1 MTSVLDAADFISAT
15 AAGLSDCSHRRLGRR
30 GEACKQLF
38 DALSSGADIAFIVVQ
53 HLDGGMDGLDLLRW
67 LREAG
72 DPLPAIM
79 TTGEADVAIAVQ
91 ALKAGAAD
99 FIEKPVTDREL
110 ILSITQDI
118 EKGQGRRQD
127 DHRERR
133 GR

>member
-1 MTSVLDAADFISAT
+1 
-15 AAGLSDCSHRRLGRR
+15 
-30 GEACKQLF
+30 
-38 DALSSGADIAFIVVQ
+38 
-53 HLDGGMDGLDLLRW
+53 MDGLDLLRW